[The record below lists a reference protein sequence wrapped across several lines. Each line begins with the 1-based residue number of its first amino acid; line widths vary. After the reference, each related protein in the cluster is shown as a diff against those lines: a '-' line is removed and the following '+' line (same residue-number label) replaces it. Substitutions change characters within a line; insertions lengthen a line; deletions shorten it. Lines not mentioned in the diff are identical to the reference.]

1 MEITNRI
8 KDKVTDCLFFELKER
23 RVSQAEFARIIA
35 LRHGIK
41 FVNRCCLRLS
51 MRKKGIIR

>member
-23 RVSQAEFARIIA
+23 KVSQAEFARIIA

-41 FVNRCCLRLS
+41 FDKSVLS
-51 MRKKGIIR
+51 QIKCIS